1 MEKAY
6 DLKVLGE
13 RLQAQGLPIANDMLE
28 EVAAKVYVEIKE
40 WAKESAP
47 ISSTPIDDFIAPFY
61 DQLDRVI
68 FPAIDNF
75 DGEDDGI
82 GEN

>member
-13 RLQAQGLPIANDMLE
+13 KLKAKGLPIAEEALE
-28 EVAAKVYVEIKE
+28 TIAKEVYIAVKE

-47 ISSTPIDDFIAPFY
+47 VSESKVDDFIAPFY
-61 DQLDRVI
+61 DQLDALV
-68 FPAIDNF
+68 FPLVDKI
-75 DGEDDGI
+75 DGEVG
-82 GEN
+82 